1 MPNKRMQDFSVTSLA
16 GFTLLELLVTVV
28 IIGILATIALPQYEK
43 AVIKAR
49 TAEAQVNLK
58 AITDAQ
64 ERYWLMYRTY
74 TNNLRDLDVRVQDGK
89 YYQYHCFDQR
99 TCQASPQTGAGKY
112 PTFEFHMQRGEHA
125 NYLGK
130 HWCIG
135 FNDYTNNICASMGKK
150 DDTMDGS
157 YFVIN

>member
-28 IIGILATIALPQYEK
+28 IIGILASIALPQYEK

-58 AITDAQ
+58 ALNDAQ
-64 ERYWLMYRTY
+64 ERYWLMYRSY
-74 TNNLRDLDVRVQDGK
+74 TNTLKELDIRVKESK
-89 YYQYHCFDQR
+89 YYTYACIEKR
-99 TCQASPQTGAGKY
+99 TCFANPTDTGKY
-112 PTFEFHMQRGEHA
+112 PTFEFHMQRGENA
-125 NYLGK
+125 NLLGK

-135 FNDYTNNICASMGKK
+135 ANDYTKKICESMDKK

-157 YFVIN
+157 FFVIN